1 VIPEAASSI
10 LASHPKR
17 RWQSGNAAVRK
28 TVVPKAS
35 VVRSHPGA
43 LNVLVAQWIAR
54 VVPNY
59 EVDRSNR
66 SEDTRARVSLAREA
80 DCKSAVAGFNSR
92 RVSTAR
98 RPRDKGNGLLSRE
111 CAFESRRADGG
122 AHAR

>member
-80 DCKSAVAGFNSR
+80 DCKPAVAGFDSQ
-92 RVSTAR
+92 AR
-98 RPRDKGNGLLSRE
+98 LHGSSSKG
-111 CAFESRRADGG
+111 
-122 AHAR
+122 